1 MKDITISGR
10 LLKRELIIFACFVF
24 AAWLVNVYAV
34 LNYDGPWYELFTQ
47 VGFTLTIAIVL
58 YLVRLLLWGISFIV
72 KKIRAR
78 R

>member
-10 LLKRELIIFACFVF
+10 LLKRELLIFCCFVF

-34 LNYDGPWYELFTQ
+34 LKYHGPWFELFTQ
-47 VGFTLTIAIVL
+47 VGFMLTIAIIL